1 MKISQ
6 KAIVQ
11 FLLDRYP
18 DLIAIYLF
26 GSYAEETQTIE
37 SDIDL
42 AILPVKPLNQG
53 EQWKLSQQLASI
65 LNCNVDL
72 IDLKRASTV
81 MQMQTISNGKNLYE
95 SNRFKRESFE
105 DYVFSSYARLNEERK
120 GIIKDIIA
128 RGTVYG

>member
-11 FLLDRYP
+11 FLLERYP

-42 AILPVKPLNQG
+42 AILPVKPLNPG
-53 EQWKLSQQLASI
+53 EQWRLSQQLACI

-72 IDLKRASTV
+72 IDLKRTSTV
-81 MQMQTISNGKNLYE
+81 MQMQTISRGKNLYE

-120 GIIKDIIA
+120 GIIKDIIR